1 VSLTI
6 EGLTVDLGSTE
17 IIHHLDLAV
26 NTGERFAIMGP
37 SGSGKSTLLRTI
49 AGLVPAAA
57 GSIHIDG
64 TDITSLPTHKRP
76 IGLMFQD
83 HALFPHLSVGDN
95 IAYGLRMA
103 GIERDTRDAT
113 VIALLERVGLP
124 GLADR
129 KPDTL
134 SGGEQQRV
142 ALARTIALE
151 PSLVMLDEPLG
162 SLDVALREDLLL
174 HIRSVVDQVGT
185 TSLYVTHDRT
195 EAFSYADRLA
205 VIRDGSVVALGTPES
220 IWSDPGTE
228 FVARLVGHANVVD
241 GDALGLGAGVVTI
254 ALGLGAGVVTIPA
267 SAINLS
273 PDGHLTGWVVDHTFD
288 DGSFQMRVDV
298 AGTVLTLRSDHP
310 SDVGASV
317 RINVDRQ
324 AVVRLAD

>member
-1 VSLTI
+1 
-6 EGLTVDLGSTE
+6 
-17 IIHHLDLAV
+17 
-26 NTGERFAIMGP
+26 
-37 SGSGKSTLLRTI
+37 
-49 AGLVPAAA
+49 
-57 GSIHIDG
+57 
-64 TDITSLPTHKRP
+64 
-76 IGLMFQD
+76 MFQD

-95 IAYGLRMA
+95 ITYGLRMA
-103 GIERDTRDAT
+103 GIERDARNAT
-113 VIALLERVGLP
+113 VAALLERVGLP

-151 PSLVMLDEPLG
+151 PSVVMLDEPLG

-205 VIRDGSVVALGTPES
+205 VIRDGSVVAIGSPEE
-220 IWSDPGTE
+220 IWNDPGTE
-228 FVARLVGHANVVD
+228 FVARLVGHANVVS
-241 GDALGLGAGVVTI
+241 GDALGLGTGM
-254 ALGLGAGVVTIPA
+254 VTIPTG
-267 SAINLS
+267 AITVS

-288 DGSFQMRVDV
+288 DGTFQIRLDV
-298 AGTVLTLRSDHP
+298 AGTGLNLRSDHP

-317 RINVDRQ
+317 KIDIDRQ
-324 AVVRLAD
+324 AVVRLAG

>member
-1 VSLTI
+1 MSLTI
-6 EGLTVDLGSTE
+6 EGLTVELGSTE
-17 IIHHLDLAV
+17 IIHDLDLAV

-57 GSIHIDG
+57 GCIHIDG
-64 TDITSLPTHKRP
+64 TDITALPTHKRP

-83 HALFPHLSVGDN
+83 HSLFPHLTVGDN

-103 GIERDTRDAT
+103 GIDRDARGAT

-205 VIRDGSVVALGTPES
+205 VIRDGSVVAIGSPEE
-220 IWSDPGTE
+220 IWNNPGAE
-228 FVARLVGHANVVD
+228 FVARLVGHANVVG
-241 GDALGLGAGVVTI
+241 GDALGLGAGMF
-254 ALGLGAGVVTIPA
+254 TIPA
-267 SAINLS
+267 SAITVS
-273 PDGHLTGWVVDHTFD
+273 PEGHLTGWVVDHAFD
-288 DGSFQMRVDV
+288 DGTFQMRVDV
-298 AGTVLTLRSDHP
+298 GGTILTVRSDHP
-310 SDVGASV
+310 SDVGTGV
-317 RINVDRQ
+317 PIHIDRQ
-324 AVVRLAD
+324 AVVRLSG

>member
-1 VSLTI
+1 VSLAI
-6 EGLTVDLGSTE
+6 EGLIVELGSTE
-17 IIHHLDLAV
+17 IIHHLDLTV
-26 NTGERFAIMGP
+26 NTAERFAIMGP

-57 GSIHIDG
+57 GSIHIDD
-64 TDITSLPTHKRP
+64 TDVTSMPTHKRP

-254 ALGLGAGVVTIPA
+254 PA
-267 SAINLS
+267 SAITLS
-273 PDGHLTGWVVDHTFD
+273 PDGHLTSWVVDHTFD

-317 RINVDRQ
+317 RINIDKQ
-324 AVVRLAD
+324 AVVRLAG

>member
-6 EGLTVDLGSTE
+6 EGLTVELGSTE
-17 IIHHLDLAV
+17 IIHNLDLAV
-26 NTGERFAIMGP
+26 STGERFAIMGP

-57 GSIHIDG
+57 GSVHIDG

-124 GLADR
+124 GLAVR

-185 TSLYVTHDRT
+185 TSLYVTHDRA

-205 VIRDGSVVALGTPES
+205 VIRDGSVVAVGTPEA
-220 IWSDPGTE
+220 IWNDPGTE

-241 GDALGLGAGVVTI
+241 GDALGLGS
-254 ALGLGAGVVTIPA
+254 GVVTIPA
-267 SAINLS
+267 SAITVS

-298 AGTVLTLRSDHP
+298 AGSVLTLRADRP
-310 SDVGASV
+310 LDVGASV
-317 RINVDRQ
+317 RINIDRQ
-324 AVVRLAD
+324 AVVQLAG

>member
-1 VSLTI
+1 LAI
-6 EGLTVDLGSTE
+6 EGLTVELGSTE
-17 IIHHLDLAV
+17 IIHDLDLAV
-26 NTGERFAIMGP
+26 STGERFAIMGP

-49 AGLVPAAA
+49 AGLVPAGA
-57 GSIHIDG
+57 GRIHIDG
-64 TDITSLPTHKRP
+64 TDITALPTHKRP

-83 HALFPHLSVGDN
+83 HALFPHLTVGDN

-103 GIERDTRDAT
+103 GVDRDDRRAT
-113 VIALLERVGLP
+113 VIALLDRVGLP

-142 ALARTIALE
+142 ALARTIALD

-205 VIRDGSVVALGTPES
+205 VIRDGSVVAIGSPET
-220 IWSDPGTE
+220 IWNDPGTE
-228 FVARLVGHANVVD
+228 FVARLVGHANVV
-241 GDALGLGAGVVTI
+241 GGEALGLGAGM
-254 ALGLGAGVVTIPA
+254 VTIPT
-267 SAINLS
+267 SAISLS
-273 PDGHLTGWVVDHTFD
+273 AEGHLTGWVVDHAFD
-288 DGSFQMRVDV
+288 DGTFQMRVDV
-298 AGTVLTLRSDHP
+298 GGTMLTIRSDHP
-310 SDVGASV
+310 SDVGTSV
-317 RINVDRQ
+317 PIHIDAR
-324 AVVRLAD
+324 AVVRLSG